1 MVQLRDGLRLALE
14 AVAQNTIVAD
24 ARRQYFDGDG
34 PIQPRVT
41 CTVDLPHAAGA
52 DGRNDFVRPE
62 ARTGSKGHVVR
73 RNSRIVADHLGIWD
87 LEFGIWDLGF
97 ANEVRAPITV
107 RAGGL
112 AYRYGDSSAFLSD
125 SGPCCEQSGVM
136 LRQGLTIS
144 FEPLW
149 RAMRPLGCR
158 VTGCR
163 CGFTP
168 HSVLYLQ
175 LRITRRPQNHALF
188 CHVLAIAVKSR
199 PSRASCE
206 RRHVD

>member
-1 MVQLRDGLRLALE
+1 MRARPLSGAVTRL
-14 AVAQNTIVAD
+14 
-24 ARRQYFDGDG
+24 
-34 PIQPRVT
+34 
-41 CTVDLPHAAGA
+41 
-52 DGRNDFVRPE
+52 E
-62 ARTGSKGHVVR
+62 ARTAFDAVT
-73 RNSRIVADHLGIWD
+73 RIFQFG
-87 LEFGIWDLGF
+87 LEFGTGTGI
-97 ANEVRAPITV
+97 RAH
-107 RAGGL
+107 
-112 AYRYGDSSAFLSD
+112 FLSD
-125 SGPCCEQSGVM
+125 SGPCSEQSGVM

-188 CHVLAIAVKSR
+188 FHVLAIAVKSR

-206 RRHVD
+206 RSTCGLNEQGCSLNQDTDLRKVGPRNSQELRRNGAGTGALYKLVALWSGRAARQRPVLRAEGDRVWRVQREAARRYNF